1 MFFKFTDKESAEN
14 FLFYLKTNF
23 ARFCLA
29 MYKNNSQLECGEM
42 SLIPWLDFSIKWE
55 DDLLFKNFNL
65 DESEIKFISKIIPNY
80 YN

>member
-1 MFFKFTDKESAEN
+1 
-14 FLFYLKTNF
+14 
-23 ARFCLA
+23 